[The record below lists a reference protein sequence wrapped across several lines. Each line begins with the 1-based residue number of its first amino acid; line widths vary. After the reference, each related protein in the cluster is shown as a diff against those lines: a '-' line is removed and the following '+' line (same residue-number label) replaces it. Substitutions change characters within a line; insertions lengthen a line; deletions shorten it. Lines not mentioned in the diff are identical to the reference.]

1 MLAALLAQ
9 GDLSFRLQRTHC
21 QYVPKPQPYIDRL
34 PDIDMHS
41 MSRILSHGLYLT
53 DAWGWVQ
60 EVFERLGPEAR
71 AIVDP
76 TPAAPEE
83 EEEQTS
89 AAKL

>member
-1 MLAALLAQ
+1 
-9 GDLSFRLQRTHC
+9 
-21 QYVPKPQPYIDRL
+21 
-34 PDIDMHS
+34 